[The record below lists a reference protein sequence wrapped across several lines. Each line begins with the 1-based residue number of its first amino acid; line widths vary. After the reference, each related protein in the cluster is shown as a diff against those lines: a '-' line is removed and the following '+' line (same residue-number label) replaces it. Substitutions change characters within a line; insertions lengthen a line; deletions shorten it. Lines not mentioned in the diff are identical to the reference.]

1 MNKLLFNIYFV
12 DEDIEIES
20 ESKVSS
26 MDFID
31 EQVYIQYINILQ
43 YPLYLHSHI
52 VQLIVY
58 SMHISNINPRRKKS

>member
-31 EQVYIQYINILQ
+31 EQVYI
-43 YPLYLHSHI
+43 HSI
-52 VQLIVY
+52 YV
-58 SMHISNINPRRKKS
+58 

>member
-1 MNKLLFNIYFV
+1 MNKLLFYIYFV

-31 EQVYIQYINILQ
+31 EQVYNIHTLYKQCTMYI
-43 YPLYLHSHI
+43 
-52 VQLIVY
+52 
-58 SMHISNINPRRKKS
+58 

>member
-31 EQVYIQYINILQ
+31 EQVYNYNQYINIVHFIYIYKL
-43 YPLYLHSHI
+43 
-52 VQLIVY
+52 
-58 SMHISNINPRRKKS
+58 